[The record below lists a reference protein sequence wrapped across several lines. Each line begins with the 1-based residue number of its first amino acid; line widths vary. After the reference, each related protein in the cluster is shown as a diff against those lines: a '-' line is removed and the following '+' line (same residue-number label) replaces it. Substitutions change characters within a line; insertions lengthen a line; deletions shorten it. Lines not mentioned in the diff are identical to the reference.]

1 MLLQSARNTMITLT
15 PSAAEELSRML
26 LKKNSPDMG
35 LRLAVERGGCAGL
48 QYAMKITEPLSGDV
62 RIDHPSGARLFV
74 AADSVDFLCGSE
86 IDYSDSLSDA
96 GFKIAN
102 PNAMRSCGCGTSFEP
117 AKAPT
122 TELPQGQPCDS

>member
-1 MLLQSARNTMITLT
+1 MLLHSARNTMITLT

-26 LKKNSPDMG
+26 LKRNSPDAG

-74 AADSVDFLCGSE
+74 AADSVDFLRGSE

-96 GFKIAN
+96 GFKISN
-102 PNAMRSCGCGTSFEP
+102 PNATRSCGCGTSFEL

>member
-1 MLLQSARNTMITLT
+1 MIALT

-26 LKKNSPDMG
+26 IKKNSSTAG

-48 QYAMKITEPLSGDV
+48 QYAMKITEPQPGDEK
-62 RIDHPSGARLFV
+62 IEHSSGARLYV
-74 AADSVDFLCGSE
+74 AADSVDFLRGSE

-96 GFKIAN
+96 GFKISN

-117 AKAPT
+117 AKTPT
-122 TELPQGQPCDS
+122 SELPQGQPCES

>member
-1 MLLQSARNTMITLT
+1 MISLT

-26 LKKNSPDMG
+26 LKKNSPTAG

-48 QYAMKITEPLSGDV
+48 QYAMKITEPQQGDEK
-62 RIDHPSGARLFV
+62 IEHPSGARLYV
-74 AADSVDFLCGSE
+74 ATDSIDFLRGSE

-96 GFKIAN
+96 GFKITN

-117 AKAPT
+117 AKTPT
-122 TELPQGQPCDS
+122 SELPQGQPCDS